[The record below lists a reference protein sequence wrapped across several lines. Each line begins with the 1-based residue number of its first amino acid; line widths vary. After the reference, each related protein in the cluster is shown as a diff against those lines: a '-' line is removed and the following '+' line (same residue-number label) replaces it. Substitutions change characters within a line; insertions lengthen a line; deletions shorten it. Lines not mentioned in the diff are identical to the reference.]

1 MYIILKIISPFKCPQ
16 IFAFF
21 WGAFLGNL
29 GKNEEID
36 SKINVV
42 V

>member
-1 MYIILKIISPFKCPQ
+1 MYIIIIIFPFKCPQ

-21 WGAFLGNL
+21 LGTFLGNL